1 MYIVNPY
8 YLEALGKEDR
18 ITKARIKLNNLTIT
32 NENIKNIKY
41 DLNINDSEKFTIGG
55 VYGATVTLNL
65 LNYEGEFD
73 NINFENNEFNIELC
87 IAIEDLYTVGQFN
100 EELVGI
106 INYLKIKHITSLW
119 VPQGKFYVT
128 EINKNEDKTIT
139 IKLIDKTKYLE
150 DDYECTLTPPFTLK
164 QLYNDV
170 HTKVQ
175 IMSDT
180 ITFYNQDKVIN
191 TVPERLY
198 I

>member
-8 YLEALGKEDR
+8 YLEALEKEDR

-73 NINFENNEFNIELC
+73 NVNFENNEFIIELC

-198 I
+198 T